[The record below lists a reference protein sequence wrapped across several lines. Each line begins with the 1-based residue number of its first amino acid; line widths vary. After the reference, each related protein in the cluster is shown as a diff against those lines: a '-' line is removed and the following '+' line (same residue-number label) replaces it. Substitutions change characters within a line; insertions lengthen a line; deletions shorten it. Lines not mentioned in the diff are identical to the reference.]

1 MTDLPQTA
9 SGSTVSIE
17 AVLDFWF
24 TECSEED
31 WFKKSDAF
39 DATLHERFAATQAAA
54 AEGRL
59 DAWAVTPDGR
69 LALILLL
76 DQMSRN
82 LFRGTARAFA
92 QDPAALVLA
101 RRAIA
106 EGDHVGAGRE
116 RRLFLYLP
124 FEHSESPADQD
135 MCMALFTVLGDEG
148 LTEFAR
154 RHKVIV
160 DRFGRFPH
168 RNEALS
174 RPSTA
179 EEIAFLQEPNSS
191 F

>member
-1 MTDLPQTA
+1 MSDTPPTLSAED
-9 SGSTVSIE
+9 
-17 AVLDFWF
+17 VLTFWF
-24 TECSEED
+24 AECSEED

-39 DATLHERFAATQAAA
+39 DAALHDRFAPTQAAA
-54 AEGRL
+54 ADGRL
-59 DAWAVTPDGR
+59 DAWAETVDGR

-82 LFRGTARAFA
+82 LFRGSARAFA
-92 QDPAALVLA
+92 QDPAALALA

-116 RRLFLYLP
+116 RRMFLYLP
-124 FEHSESPADQD
+124 FEHSENPADQA
-135 MCMALFTVLGDEG
+135 MCMALFTALGDPH
-148 LTEFAR
+148 LTDYAE

-168 RNEALS
+168 RNAALGRS
-174 RPSTA
+174 STA
-179 EEIAFLQEPNSS
+179 AETAFLQEPNSS

>member
-1 MTDLPQTA
+1 MTDTA
-9 SGSTVSIE
+9 AAGSIQ

-31 WFKKSDAF
+31 WFTKSATF
-39 DATLHERFAATQAAA
+39 DATLRDRFGALQAQAAA
-54 AEGRL
+54 GTL
-59 DAWAVTPDGR
+59 DAWAGTPDGR

-82 LFRGTARAFA
+82 LFRGEARAFA
-92 QDPAALVLA
+92 QDPAALALA

-106 EGDHVGAGRE
+106 EGDHVGAPRG

-124 FEHSESPADQD
+124 FEHSETPADQD
-135 MCMALFTVLGDEG
+135 MCMALFTALGDDR

-154 RHKVIV
+154 RHKVII

-168 RNEALS
+168 RNAVLG
-174 RPSTA
+174 RTSTA
-179 EEIAFLQEPNSS
+179 EELAFLDQPHSS

>member
-1 MTDLPQTA
+1 MSSAMPISAED
-9 SGSTVSIE
+9 
-17 AVLDFWF
+17 VLGFWF

-39 DATLHERFAATQAAA
+39 DAALHDRFAAVHEAAA
-54 AEGRL
+54 AGRL
-59 DAWAVTPDGR
+59 DGWAQTPDGR

-82 LFRGTARAFA
+82 LFRGSAKAFA
-92 QDPAALVLA
+92 QDPAALALA
-101 RRAIA
+101 RQAIA
-106 EGDHVGAGRE
+106 EGDHVGTSRE

-124 FEHSESPADQD
+124 FEHSENPADQA
-135 MCMALFTVLGDEG
+135 MCMTLFATLGDDE

-168 RNEALS
+168 RNEAMG
-174 RPSTA
+174 RQST
-179 EEIAFLQEPNSS
+179 EEELAFLQEPNSS

>member
-1 MTDLPQTA
+1 MNSTMP
-9 SGSTVSIE
+9 TVS
-17 AVLDFWF
+17 AADVLDFWF

-39 DATLHERFAATQAAA
+39 DATLRDRFGPTQAAA
-54 AEGRL
+54 AEGTL
-59 DAWAVTPDGR
+59 DAWGETADGR

-82 LFRGTARAFA
+82 LFRGSARAFA
-92 QDPAALVLA
+92 QDPAARAIA
-101 RRAIA
+101 RRALA
-106 EGDHVGAGRE
+106 EGDHVGASRE

-124 FEHSESPADQD
+124 FEHSEHAADQD
-135 MCMALFTVLGDEG
+135 LSVALFVALGDDG
-148 LTEFAR
+148 LTDYAE

-168 RNEALS
+168 RNEALG
-174 RPSTA
+174 RRSTEA
-179 EEIAFLQEPNSS
+179 EIAFLQEPNSS

>member
-1 MTDLPQTA
+1 MTDTPQT
-9 SGSTVSIE
+9 VSAD
-17 AVLDFWF
+17 AVLTFWF

-39 DATLHERFAATQAAA
+39 DATLRDRFGPTQEAAA
-54 AEGRL
+54 QGRL
-59 DAWAVTPDGR
+59 DGWAETADGR

-82 LFRGTARAFA
+82 LYRGSAKAFA
-92 QDPAALVLA
+92 QDPAALALA

-106 EGDHVGAGRE
+106 EGDHVGASRE
-116 RRLFLYLP
+116 RQLFLYLP
-124 FEHSESPADQD
+124 FEHSENPADQA
-135 MCMALFTVLGDEG
+135 MCMALFVALGDER
-148 LTEFAR
+148 LTDYAE

-168 RNEALS
+168 RNETLG
-174 RPSTA
+174 RQSTE
-179 EEIAFLQEPNSS
+179 EEIAFLKEPNSS

>member
-1 MTDLPQTA
+1 MNDTRQ
-9 SGSTVSIE
+9 TVSAK

-31 WFKKSDAF
+31 WFRKSDAF
-39 DATLHERFAATQAAA
+39 DATLRDRFAAVQADAAA
-54 AEGRL
+54 GTL
-59 DAWAVTPDGR
+59 NGWAQTADGR

-82 LFRGTARAFA
+82 LFRGGARAFA
-92 QDPAALVLA
+92 QDAAALALA

-106 EGDHVGAGRE
+106 EGDHVGASRE
-116 RRLFLYLP
+116 RCLFLYLP

-135 MCMALFTVLGDEG
+135 MCMALFTALGDAE
-148 LTEFAR
+148 LTEYAR

-168 RNEALS
+168 RNEVLA
-174 RPSTA
+174 RNSTD

>member
-1 MTDLPQTA
+1 MTDTA
-9 SGSTVSIE
+9 TVQD
-17 AVLDFWF
+17 VLTFWF
-24 TECSEED
+24 EECSQED

-39 DATLHERFAATQAAA
+39 DATLQERFGPTQAAA

-59 DAWAVTPDGR
+59 DGWADASDGR

-82 LFRGTARAFA
+82 LFRGDARAFVN
-92 QDPAALVLA
+92 DPAALALA

-106 EGDHVGAGRE
+106 EGDHAAASRD
-116 RRLFLYLP
+116 RCLFLYLP
-124 FEHSESPADQD
+124 FEHSENEADQD
-135 MCMALFTVLGDEG
+135 MSMALFTALGDDK
-148 LTEFAR
+148 LTDYAR
-154 RHKVIV
+154 RHKEIV

-168 RNEALS
+168 RNETLG
-174 RPSTA
+174 RQSTA

>member
-1 MTDLPQTA
+1 MNDVPQTVSGPIA
-9 SGSTVSIE
+9 SVE
-17 AVLDFWF
+17 AILGFWF

-39 DATLHERFAATQAAA
+39 DATLRDRFGPTQRAASD
-54 AEGRL
+54 RKL
-59 DAWAVTPDGR
+59 DNWADTADGR

-82 LFRGTARAFA
+82 LFRGSAQAFA
-92 QDPAALVLA
+92 QDPAALALA
-101 RRAIA
+101 RHAIA
-106 EGDHVGAGRE
+106 EGDHVGTSRE

-124 FEHSESPADQD
+124 FEHSENQADQE
-135 MCMALFTVLGDEG
+135 MCMALFTALGDDE
-148 LTEFAR
+148 LTEYAR

-168 RNEALS
+168 RNEALG
-174 RPSTA
+174 RQSTD
-179 EEIAFLQEPNSS
+179 EEVAFLKEPNSS

>member
-1 MTDLPQTA
+1 MSSAMPTISAAD
-9 SGSTVSIE
+9 I
-17 AVLDFWF
+17 LDFWF

-39 DATLHERFAATQAAA
+39 DATLRDRFGTAHEAAA
-54 AEGRL
+54 QGQLDGWAET
-59 DAWAVTPDGR
+59 ADGR

-82 LFRGTARAFA
+82 LFRGSARAFA
-92 QDPAALVLA
+92 QDPAALALA

-106 EGDHVGAGRE
+106 EGDHVGATRE

-124 FEHSESPADQD
+124 FEHSENPADQAL
-135 MCMALFTVLGDEG
+135 CLALFVALGDDG
-148 LTEFAR
+148 LTDYAD

-168 RNEALS
+168 RNEVLG
-174 RPSTA
+174 RESTPA
-179 EEIAFLQEPNSS
+179 ERAFLQEPNSS